1 MRCPVSRIVCL
12 VRLVQLPHIVSLV
25 CTMQDITDRQVAQA
39 AAASAL
45 VLGLQSLYA
54 WRKLMR
60 SLLMSVNKGR
70 TTWLFWPD
78 PVQCSC
84 CVVWLCVEISL
95 AILWGLARAGRLA
108 HMPELFLAWE
118 GVPILAAEVFLVT
131 RNGPV
136 DLIQD

>member
-1 MRCPVSRIVCL
+1 
-12 VRLVQLPHIVSLV
+12 
-25 CTMQDITDRQVAQA
+25 MQDDITDCQVAQA

-54 WRKLMR
+54 WRELIR
-60 SLLMSVNKGR
+60 SLLVSVKKSR
-70 TTWLFWPD
+70 TIWLFWPD

-84 CVVWLCVEISL
+84 CVVWLCVGISL
-95 AILWGLARAGRLA
+95 AILLGLARAGRLA

-131 RNGPV
+131 RNDPV